1 MNRVNWVNF
10 AIVAGLF
17 LGSVGSV
24 WILGNAEIAR
34 ADAAYEA
41 GEYAQASVSYAR
53 AAQLLPFPALQR
65 ADLWEKAGI
74 AAGQSGDYETA
85 ISTLQY
91 HENLSEE
98 GWMVLAYSYVQKED
112 YSNAFQ
118 AYGNGLVEFP
128 TSASLYAGVD
138 HMFRLQKDW
147 PAERMA
153 LQNQVLHGQ
162 GNVYVHYRLGLLSSF
177 LEPRD
182 AFAELTRA
190 AALDPQYAPAV
201 ETMRTALNIADT
213 QTDEAQKLVTVG
225 RALGLVQEWDLAA
238 AAFQKAIDADPGNA
252 EAWAWLG
259 EAEQQTGGDGSA
271 ALDQAIALDRDS
283 PIVRALRGLQWSRL
297 GDYERMRAEYSLAA
311 RAEPGNPAWQAA
323 LGDAHLKLGDL
334 AAAIG
339 FYKRATELAPEN
351 AAYWRLLAIT
361 CAENGVALDEVA
373 LPAALKA
380 VELAPNDVMA
390 LDTLGFT
397 YFSSGRYANAEETLK
412 AAIALDPGYWP
423 ASIHLALNYLVQGNR
438 EEAFRLLTHVHN
450 TDPGAHGERAG
461 QLLALHFP

>member
-17 LGSVGSV
+17 LGSAGSV

-34 ADAAYEA
+34 ADAAYTA
-41 GEYAQASVSYAR
+41 GEYAQASISYAR

-65 ADLWEKAGI
+65 ADLVEKIGYSAGLN
-74 AAGQSGDYETA
+74 GDYDRA
-85 ISTLQY
+85 IAYLQGQ
-91 HENLSEE
+91 E
-98 GWMVLAYSYVQKED
+98 GLTEKGWNMLAYAHVQKGD
-112 YSNAFQ
+112 YRAATLAYESGLIAFP
-118 AYGNGLVEFP
+118 AAE
-128 TSASLYAGVD
+128 TLYAGVNN
-138 HMFRLQKDW
+138 MYTLQKDW
-147 PAERMA
+147 PSQRAA
-153 LQNQVLHGQ
+153 LENQILHDTDNAQ
-162 GNVYVHYRLGLLSSF
+162 AHYRLGLLLALLAPNDALDE
-177 LEPRD
+177 LE
-182 AFAELTRA
+182 RA
-190 AALDPQYAPAV
+190 ASLDPQLEPAV
-201 ETMRTALNIADT
+201 ETMRTTLNIAAT
-213 QTDEAQKLVTVG
+213 QTDEAQKLVTIG
-225 RALGLVQEWDLAA
+225 RGLGLVRYWTFAVE
-238 AAFQKAIDADPGNA
+238 AFQRAIDADPGNA

-259 EAEQQTGGDGSA
+259 EAEQQTGKDGSA

-311 RAEPGNPAWQAA
+311 RAEPENPAWQAA

-351 AAYWRLLAIT
+351 ASYWRLLAIT
-361 CAENGVALDEVA
+361 CAENGVALEEVA

-380 VELAPNDVMA
+380 VELAPNDVMV

-423 ASIHLALNYLVQGNR
+423 ASIHLAMNYLVQGNR
-438 EEAFRLLTHVHN
+438 EEAFRLLTLVHN
-450 TDPGAHGERAG
+450 TDPGADGERAG